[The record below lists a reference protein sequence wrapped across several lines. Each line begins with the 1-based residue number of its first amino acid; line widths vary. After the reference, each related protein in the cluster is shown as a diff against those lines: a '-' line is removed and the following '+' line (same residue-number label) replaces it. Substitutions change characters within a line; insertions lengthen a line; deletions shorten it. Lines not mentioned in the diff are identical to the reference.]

1 MMDSHGG
8 DQRVRLAV
16 VAGHPVQYVAPWLE
30 RLAQESR
37 LDLNVFYL
45 WDLGVSEARDPGF
58 LQPLQWD
65 IPLLEGYRHVFI
77 PNRSKNPGNHH
88 FLGYI
93 NPSLNRS
100 LSAWK
105 PDMVLLMNYAFLSYL
120 LLMIDPRF
128 WGIPFFFRGDSHDLA
143 RSHGVRSWLGR
154 TLRRL
159 IFRRFA
165 AFLVVGQA
173 NRTYYRLCGVP
184 ASRLIDAPHAVDN
197 DRFLAAADGARR
209 DALQMRE
216 RLGIPPDHVVVL
228 FVGKFVDVKRPF
240 DILEAFDQLPD
251 DLRDGAALVFVGDGP
266 HGASLILR
274 ARDRG
279 LTNVHVLPFQN
290 QQAMPAIYALG
301 NVLVLASQSETWGLV
316 VNEAMNLECPA
327 IVTDQVGCRGDLVVE
342 GRTGWIYPTG
352 DIAALNR
359 CMHEALEDPDR
370 LRAMGREARRHVAGF
385 NFYGIT
391 AGLLDAIDR
400 SSSGGGTLRRQPPKI
415 ATHEPG

>member
-1 MMDSHGG
+1 M
-8 DQRVRLAV
+8 RLAV

-30 RLAQESR
+30 QLAQEPR
-37 LDLNVFYL
+37 LDLKVFYL

-100 LSAWK
+100 LSEWK
-105 PDMVLLMNYAFLSYL
+105 PDVVLLMNYAFLSYL
-120 LLMIDPRF
+120 LLIIDTRF
-128 WGIPFFFRGDSHDLA
+128 WKIPFLFRGDSHDLA
-143 RSHGVRSWLGR
+143 RSHGVGAWLGQ
-154 TLRRL
+154 TLRRM

-173 NRTYYRLCGVP
+173 NRTYYRRCGVP

-197 DRFLAAADGARR
+197 DRFLAAADGASRH
-209 DALQMRE
+209 ALLLRE
-216 RLGIPPDHVVVL
+216 RLGIHRDSSVVL
-228 FVGKFVDVKRPF
+228 FVGKFVDVKRAF
-240 DILEAFDQLPD
+240 DILEAFDQLTKG
-251 DLRDGAALVFVGDGP
+251 LRDGAALVFVGDGP
-266 HGASLILR
+266 HGPSLIRR
-274 ARDRG
+274 ARDRD

-316 VNEAMNLECPA
+316 VNEAMNLACPA
-327 IVTDQVGCRGDLVVE
+327 IVTDNVGCRGDLVVD

-359 CMHEALEDPDR
+359 CLREALEDPDR

-385 NFYGIT
+385 NFDGIT

-400 SSSGGGTLRRQPPKI
+400 SGGSKLRLQPPKI
-415 ATHEPG
+415 ASDESG

>member
-1 MMDSHGG
+1 MRAGHGG

-30 RLAQESR
+30 RLAWEPR
-37 LDLNVFYL
+37 LDLKVFYL

-65 IPLLEGYRHVFI
+65 IPLLEGYQHVFI
-77 PNRSKNPGNHH
+77 TNRSKNPGNHH

-100 LSAWK
+100 LSEWK
-105 PDMVLLMNYAFLSYL
+105 PDRVLLMNYAFLSYL
-120 LLMIDPRF
+120 LLIIDPRF
-128 WGIPFFFRGDSHDLA
+128 WKILFFFRGDSHDLA
-143 RSHGVRSWLGR
+143 RSHGVRAWLGQTMR
-154 TLRRL
+154 CL

-165 AFLVVGQA
+165 AILVVGQA
-173 NRTYYRLCGVP
+173 NRSYYRRCGVP

-197 DRFLAAADGARR
+197 DRFMAAAEWARR
-209 DALQMRE
+209 DALRRRE
-216 RLGIPPDHVVVL
+216 LLGISPDDVVVL

-240 DILEAFDQLPD
+240 DILEAFDQLPEG
-251 DLRDGAALVFVGDGP
+251 LRDGAALVFVGDGP
-266 HGASLILR
+266 HGPSLIRR

-316 VNEAMNLECPA
+316 VNEAMNLACPA
-327 IVTDQVGCRGDLVVE
+327 IVTDHVGCRGDLVVD

-359 CMHEALEDPDR
+359 CLHEALEDPDR
-370 LRAMGREARRHVAGF
+370 LRAMGREARRHVASF
-385 NFYGIT
+385 NFDRLT

-400 SSSGGGTLRRQPPKI
+400 SGGGTLRLQPPKI
-415 ATHEPG
+415 APDETG